1 MCCSS
6 GSSAHEKFSVFPAQ
20 HRAPTRA
27 PPPPLSPFRPHRHR
41 AKRRSERTPPPPAVP
56 AASTERCGAR
66 ALPAARCPLPAVTPP
81 KRIWMKVTRAPSSRR
96 EAAAAA
102 RGQPAPLSALGRGL
116 LRDRHCS
123 GGASAGPFPLLSS
136 PAAASPAVL
145 SSADGGRFPDRH
157 LPCGGGAGRPGGPSA
172 RGAGPLR
179 SGAALHGGTAA
190 SAVWGA
196 AVPNRSSPG
205 SAGGRQGSTNVGMW
219 GLVQPLCFAEIVLLR
234 RGGTSLGKL
243 SISVSISLNPG
254 RP

>member
-1 MCCSS
+1 MLLIWLF
-6 GSSAHEKFSVFPAQ
+6 SAREVQRLPGTAPRSDPRPSAAPLPVPSPQTPREAPVGAHPA
-20 HRAPTRA
+20 APG
-27 PPPPLSPFRPHRHR
+27 RPHG
-41 AKRRSERTPPPPAVP
+41 AVRS
-56 AASTERCGAR
+56 AS
-66 ALPAARCPLPAVTPP
+66 AARCPLPAVTPP

-123 GGASAGPFPLLSS
+123 GGASAGPLPLLSS

-190 SAVWGA
+190 SAVWRA
-196 AVPNRSSPG
+196 AVPSRSPPG

-243 SISVSISLNPG
+243 SVSVSISLNPG

>member
-1 MCCSS
+1 MTCAAHLALQRTR
-6 GSSAHEKFSVFPAQ
+6 SSASSRHSTALRPAPLRRPSPRSVPTDTA
-20 HRAPTRA
+20 RSAGRSAPR
-27 PPPPLSPFRPHRHR
+27 RPRPSR
-41 AKRRSERTPPPPAVP
+41 
-56 AASTERCGAR
+56 
-66 ALPAARCPLPAVTPP
+66 LPARSGAERERCPLPAVTPP

-123 GGASAGPFPLLSS
+123 GGASAGPLPLLSS

-190 SAVWGA
+190 SAVWRA
-196 AVPNRSSPG
+196 AVPSRSPPG

-219 GLVQPLCFAEIVLLR
+219 GLVQPLCFAEIVLLS

-243 SISVSISLNPG
+243 SVSVSISLNPG